1 MNLNIHR
8 LDYKIQQRPDTII
21 FSPSQIRVEG
31 SVGHFLFSLT
41 CHAMEDQE
49 KARAVCRRLF
59 NIWDYM
65 IIPTSSFIVACEDY
79 SSKDMY
85 WLGSAMLIPQS
96 QSCMVGLTVLYKIL
110 FHFAISEGL
119 LFIPLLQSAD
129 KWFSGVDVQSEP
141 VYKMLIQ
148 VLQLLQ

>member
-1 MNLNIHR
+1 
-8 LDYKIQQRPDTII
+8 
-21 FSPSQIRVEG
+21 
-31 SVGHFLFSLT
+31 
-41 CHAMEDQE
+41 MEDQE

-59 NIWDYM
+59 NIWDYMIITTSSFIVEYM

-110 FHFAISEGL
+110 FHFAIGEGL

-129 KWFSGVDVQSEP
+129 NWFSGVDVQSEP